1 VNPVAATAP
10 IMTRSLVLRVVLAWL
25 LVCVMTMIAAWS
37 AIPQLR
43 FNDPDDALRLV
54 QVRGLIAG
62 QSWFDLTLHGVDA
75 PRGVLMHWS
84 RLVDV
89 PIALVILLLRPLVGA
104 AGAEQAAI
112 VIVPALTLLCG
123 MLLTGRLA
131 RQFGSDS
138 AALVAS
144 LLWPLS
150 FATMTQFAPLRID
163 HHGWQIVAL
172 LAAANALFARRA
184 RPGGWLIGASLA
196 TGMAISLEL
205 LPYAG
210 LFAAVLALRWLA
222 NREARG
228 GLVAMLDGLALTSL
242 ALFALTRGT
251 DLTPWCDIASPGY
264 LAGFVLAAVLVR
276 LIALRPLAPVVVA
289 GLLGISALLCVGLFL
304 AVAPQCTRGPFAA
317 LDPLVYE
324 YWYKNVLEG
333 LPVWRQPLANAAQM
347 AVPPLFGLIAAAFL
361 WRSSESDGQRRN
373 WREFALLLG
382 GFFLIAVVVARAGAA
397 ACALATVPTA
407 CALRPLLARVQDMRR
422 PVLRVLALAGV
433 LLALIPGMAVVA
445 AQKAAPVFGAK
456 SAAPVSTAS
465 LQQVCGMP
473 GSVAVL
479 DSLPR
484 STLFTPLDIG
494 PWVLLRSH
502 HGVVATGH
510 HRASAP
516 MRDVISAFLA
526 QPDEAHALIRKHGAG
541 YVLTCSD
548 LTEAGVYRDMSGTGL
563 MARLLAG
570 KPPGWLQPVPLPGD
584 AGTLRV
590 WKVVG

>member
-1 VNPVAATAP
+1 
-10 IMTRSLVLRVVLAWL
+10 MTRSLVLRVVLAWA
-25 LVCVMTMIAAWS
+25 LVCVLTVIAAWS

-54 QVRGLIAG
+54 QVRSLLAG
-62 QSWFDLTLHGVDA
+62 QGWFDLALHAVDP
-75 PRGVLMHWS
+75 PRGVVMHWS

-89 PIALVILLLRPLVGA
+89 PIASVILLLRPFLGM

-144 LLWPLS
+144 LLWPLA

-172 LAAANALFARRA
+172 LAAANALFAQRR
-184 RPGGWLIGASLA
+184 RLGGWIIGASLA

-210 LFAAVLALRWLA
+210 LFAGLLALRWLA
-222 NREARG
+222 DREARS

-251 DLTPWCDIASPGY
+251 DLTSWCDIASPGY
-264 LAGFVLAAVLVR
+264 IAGFVLAALLVR
-276 LIALRPLAPVVVA
+276 LIALRALPPLAVA
-289 GLLGISALLCVGLFL
+289 ALLGVSALLCVGLFL

-333 LPVWRQPLANAAQM
+333 LPVWRQPLPNAAQM
-347 AVPPLFGLIAAAFL
+347 AVPPLFALLAAAFL
-361 WRSSESDGQRRN
+361 WRNGQTPEERRT
-373 WREFALLLG
+373 WAEFALLLG

-397 ACALATVPTA
+397 ACALATVSTA

-422 PVLRVLALAGV
+422 PLLRVLAIGGI

-445 AQKAAPVFGAK
+445 VQRVAPTFGGNAAPPA
-456 SAAPVSTAS
+456 STTS

-479 DSLPR
+479 DALPR

-526 QPDEAHALIRKHGAG
+526 RPDEAHALIRKHGAA

-548 LTEAGVYRDMSGTGL
+548 LTEAGVYRDMSGKGL
-563 MARLLAG
+563 MALLLAS
-570 KPPGWLQPVPLPGD
+570 KPPSWLQPVPLPGD